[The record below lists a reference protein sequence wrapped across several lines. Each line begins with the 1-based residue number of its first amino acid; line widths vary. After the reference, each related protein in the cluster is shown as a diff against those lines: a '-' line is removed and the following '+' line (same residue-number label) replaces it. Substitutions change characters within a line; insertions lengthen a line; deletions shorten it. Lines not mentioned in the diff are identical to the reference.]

1 METRALEQSPL
12 VVIVGPTA
20 SGKTTLAIE
29 LAQKHN
35 AEIICADSRTIYRG
49 MDIGTAKPTPQERSL
64 VPHWGLD
71 LVDPGERFTVVDFQK
86 YANQKIKEIID
97 RGKVPFLVGGTGLYV
112 DAVIFDYQFRTEIDT
127 ALSFNSG
134 LSGARRQKK
143 YSYNDNDALS
153 KKDTNVVREFKTKAY
168 NNANDRRELASLN
181 KNIIVGITTE
191 KTLLQQRIE
200 QRIEQ
205 LLHDGVVEES
215 IILGKKYGWS
225 TSAMTG
231 NIYRTVYRYTQNEIL
246 ESEILHECSAL
257 DRQLAKRQLT
267 WMRRNPYIEWLELE
281 RASSYITSR
290 LAHYTY
296 S

>member
-1 METRALEQSPL
+1 METHILEQSPL

-49 MDIGTAKPTPQERSL
+49 MDIGTAKPTTEERSL

-71 LVDPGERFTVVDFQK
+71 LVNPGERFTVVDFQK
-86 YANQKIKEIID
+86 YANQKIKEITD
-97 RGKVPFLVGGTGLYV
+97 RGKVPFLVGGTGLYI
-112 DAVIFDYQFRTEIDT
+112 DAVIFDYQFHSEIDT
-127 ALSFNSG
+127 TPASSRNSLSDYK
-134 LSGARRQKK
+134 QKK
-143 YSYNDNDALS
+143 HSHNNNNMILKNENNTIQKNNTPTHDEADN
-153 KKDTNVVREFKTKAY
+153 
-168 NNANDRRELASLN
+168 RRRLAPFS

-191 KTLLQQRIE
+191 KTVLQTRIE
-200 QRIEQ
+200 RRIEQ

-231 NIYRTVYRYTQNEIL
+231 NIYRSVYRYVLDEISENEI
-246 ESEILHECSAL
+246 SDECVTL

-281 RASSYITSR
+281 RASNYITSR
-290 LAHYTY
+290 LAQYTY

>member
-49 MDIGTAKPTPQERSL
+49 MDIGTAKPTLEERSL

-112 DAVIFDYQFRTEIDT
+112 DAVIFDYQFRTEIDR

-134 LSGARRQKK
+134 LPGARRQKK
-143 YSYNDNDALS
+143 HSYNDNDILS
-153 KKDTNVVREFKTKAY
+153 KKDTNVVREFRTKAY

-215 IILGKKYGWS
+215 IMLGKKYGWS

-231 NIYRTVYRYTQNEIL
+231 NIYRSVYRYTQNEIL